1 MNRRILSAVAI
12 FFGSMLL
19 FGVQPMVGRTLLPFF
34 GGTSAVWIV
43 CLCAFQVLL
52 LGGYFYAHRLSQGDL
67 SRRLKSHLA
76 ILAVAAVWA
85 FCVGGVREGVYGLVA
100 GLPPAAGVLAFL
112 CVVVGLPYVAL
123 SANSSLVQSLVSRDG
138 EDVYHLYAVSNVGS
152 LVGLFLYPFVL
163 EPFVAVAV
171 QWRIFG
177 VGLAVY
183 AALLW
188 WLGECGPRSSFS
200 NKRRDAASPL
210 RDAASPLD
218 RASFSHPSSPI
229 PHPSFLWLLLPA
241 VSCAVLNAV
250 TAHLTMDVIAM
261 PLLWCVLLALF
272 LLSYVIGFSAWCVR
286 LLPLW
291 DALALVS
298 AGVLAYAHGRCG
310 SIGFAWHMSGG
321 CGLVLF
327 GCSALHVRLYRAR
340 PGSEGLTR
348 YYLFGAVG
356 GAVGGVLTGL
366 VAPLVF
372 TSIVEYPVALI
383 LSVLCI
389 VALRDWRRWMVQLAA
404 AAAGGAVLGG
414 LCFRLCDAGDGL
426 ETELVR
432 ERGFFGTV
440 RVTSQKAK
448 ASGMVGEFHE
458 YFHGTTKHGEQFL
471 APGYELRPT
480 TYYVPLGG
488 GLPILGHPKYRG
500 GHPMRVGIVGMGA
513 GVTCAYGRTND
524 VYRCWEIS
532 PEVMN
537 VATNPACFTYVSD
550 SKAKVEPVLGDAR
563 LALERERREDAPKY
577 DVLQIDAFS
586 GDSVPYHLSTKEAFQ
601 LYLDRLEPDGFLSV
615 HISNW
620 HMDLRPLVKAV
631 VMEFGVN
638 AVLYLVEPKPGQ
650 DACAWCLFVKTP
662 PEGFTLPQGI
672 RLIDLNQVKDW
683 TLPTDERGSLVDL
696 VHLQM
701 PVK

>member
-1 MNRRILSAVAI
+1 MNRRVLSAVAI

-67 SRRLKSHLA
+67 SRRLNSHLV

-85 FCVGGVREGVYGLVA
+85 FCVGDMREGVCGLVA

-112 CVVVGLPYVAL
+112 GVVVGLPYVAL
-123 SANSSLVQSLVSRDG
+123 SANSSLVQSLVSSES

-163 EPFVAVAV
+163 EPFVAVGV

-183 AALLW
+183 AVLLF
-188 WLGECGPRSSFS
+188 WLGGSGSRSSFS

-210 RDAASPLD
+210 RDAASHLAG
-218 RASFSHPSSPI
+218 ASASHPSSLI
-229 PHPSFLWLLLPA
+229 HHPSFLWLLLPA

-250 TAHLTMDVIAM
+250 TAHLTLDVIAM
-261 PLLWCVLLALF
+261 PLLWCLLLALF
-272 LLSYVIGFSAWCVR
+272 LFSYVIGFSVWCAR

-291 DALALVS
+291 DVLALAS
-298 AGVLAYAHGRCG
+298 AGVLAYAYGRCG
-310 SIGFAWHMSGG
+310 SIGFAWDMSGG

-340 PGSEGLTR
+340 PASDGLTR

-372 TSIVEYPVALI
+372 TRIVEYPVALV
-383 LSVLCI
+383 LSVLCV
-389 VALRDWRRWMVQLAA
+389 VALRDWRRWKMLLAV
-404 AAAGGAVLGG
+404 AAAGIAVLGW
-414 LCFRLCDAGDGL
+414 LRFRLCDAGDGL

-440 RVTSQKAK
+440 RVTSRKAK
-448 ASGMVGEFHE
+448 AAGQIGEFHE

-471 APGYELRPT
+471 AVGYGLRPT

-488 GLPILGHPKYRG
+488 GLPILGHSKYRSG
-500 GHPMRVGIVGMGA
+500 RPMRVGIVGMGA

-537 VATNPACFTYVSD
+537 VATNPVCFTYVSE
-550 SKAKVEPVLGDAR
+550 SKAKVETVLGDAR

-586 GDSVPYHLSTKEAFQ
+586 GDSVPYHLSTKEAFR
-601 LYLDRLEPDGFLSV
+601 LYFDRIEPDGFLSV

-662 PEGFTLPQGI
+662 PEDFALPQGI
-672 RLIDLNQVKDW
+672 RLVDLNQVKDW
-683 TLPTDERGSLVDL
+683 TLPTDECGSLVDL
-696 VHLQM
+696 VNLQM
-701 PVK
+701 PAK

>member
-1 MNRRILSAVAI
+1 MNRRILSAIAI

-123 SANSSLVQSLVSRDG
+123 SANSSLVQSLVSSES

-171 QWRIFG
+171 QWQIFG

-188 WLGECGPRSSFS
+188 WLGQNEKCKVKNEKCQVEELSDNSSFFTFHS
-200 NKRRDAASPL
+200 
-210 RDAASPLD
+210 
-218 RASFSHPSSPI
+218 
-229 PHPSFLWLLLPA
+229 SFLWLLLPA

-261 PLLWCVLLALF
+261 PLLWCVLLAFF

-291 DALALVS
+291 DALALMS

-310 SIGFAWHMSGG
+310 SIGFAWHMFGG

-340 PGSEGLTR
+340 PASEGLTR

-372 TSIVEYPVALI
+372 TRIVEYPIALV
-383 LSVLCI
+383 LLVLC
-389 VALRDWRRWMVQLAA
+389 VAALRDWRRWKAQLAA
-404 AAAGGAVLGG
+404 AAAGVAVLGG

-432 ERGFFGTV
+432 ERGFFGMV

-471 APGYELRPT
+471 APGYGLRPT